1 MSSSIQSRLI
11 ISASFVLFCFLGL
24 AAFAL
29 DAAYQKGAQNAL
41 NERLQIHLYSILATA
56 ELSKNN
62 KLIMPSGLSEPRFAQ
77 IDSGLFAYVFDE
89 KGLLVWRSASSTGQ
103 TVKPHKNLGIG
114 EKNVVN
120 KRLINQSGVELRYK
134 AVLENSFGLSNVFEF
149 VVIESRQSLDSQVA
163 GFRTVL
169 WQWLGGIAVLLLI
182 VQFFILRKGLEPLRK
197 IVLDLEKIQVGD
209 REHLD
214 NHYSEELKDIADT
227 LNRLVDNER
236 NHLLRYRNTLA
247 DLAHSLKTPISVLT
261 GLYEQG
267 NLSANDVVILKK
279 QTLQMRQSV
288 DYQLQK
294 AAVKGHQ
301 TLNKPLELE
310 PLIEQILGSLDKV
323 YSDKQLVVSTSIDK
337 NIKFNAEKGDL
348 FELFGN
354 LLDNAYKWANSRVS
368 INVHSIEQTKNTH
381 AGIQIIV
388 EDDGPGISADRLS
401 EVMQRGVRVDESI
414 AENGIGLSIVNEL
427 IGFYKGEMTS
437 VESSFGGQAWLIK
450 IPSRAVSLTARPG

>member
-1 MSSSIQSRLI
+1 MSSSIQSRLV
-11 ISASFVLFCFLGL
+11 ISASFILFCFLGL
-24 AAFAL
+24 AGFAL

-41 NERLQIHLYSILATA
+41 NERLQIHLYSILAAA
-56 ELSKNN
+56 ELSEEN
-62 KLIMPSGLSEPRFAQ
+62 KFLMPSGLSEPRFEQ
-77 IDSGLFAYVFDE
+77 VDSGLSAYVFDE
-89 KGLLVWRSASSTGQ
+89 KGQLVWRSTSSAGKEVQ
-103 TVKPHKNLGIG
+103 EHKKLGIG
-114 EKNVVN
+114 EKNFIK
-120 KRLINQSGVELRYK
+120 KRLINQADIELRFK
-134 AVLENSFGLSNVFEF
+134 AVLDNTSGFPSAFEF
-149 VVIESRQSLDSQVA
+149 VVIESTQSLDSQIS
-163 GFRTVL
+163 GFRAVL

-182 VQFFILRKGLEPLRK
+182 VQFFILRKSLEPLRK
-197 IVLDLEKIQVGD
+197 IVFDLEKIQAGD

-267 NLSANDVVILKK
+267 SLSTNDVAILKK

-310 PLIEQILGSLDKV
+310 PLIEQILSSLDKV

-368 INVHSIEQTKNTH
+368 INVHSIEQTKNTP

-414 AENGIGLSIVNEL
+414 AENGIGLAIVNEL

-450 IPSRAVSLTARPG
+450 IPGRAV